1 MLIYGGINDVA
12 QLDLGASPSFEWY
25 NEAYRT
31 LEFDAAPTGELLA
44 WLQKN
49 ADKIIPNINIEE
61 SELLPSNYTINSAI
75 QSNKEILLD
84 KLELVPAQEDFNT
97 ASNDSQIHYCV
108 SKSVLFNDPKADGNI
123 VVSTENIDYTGVAPV
138 SIKIGDGTT
147 LFRDLP
153 TLTSGNVQG
162 DWTAIDPTNPSYI
175 KNKPIL
181 NDDLFYQSE
190 EKILLIPSSSLYDD
204 KKQILITGLLDL
216 FNITYPK
223 PDIQKTNALTPAEK
237 QALIYIVNAG
247 SYDLKDKTNTNTQI
261 FTNNNN
267 GKTNRDIVINKLQ
280 NYYQAETNDVQ
291 LIAKNF
297 VYLTDLIN
305 EGNSIIEPINKE
317 LLLVE
322 LTKIITTDKITD
334 DVIIT
339 VKDKSK
345 LKTFNNDQYIKIS
358 NNYFHPNDLLI
369 YNDNNWGYY
378 EIHMYGATA
387 PFYDNEIKYLNY
399 LINNDL
405 NYYTYL
411 QYTEVLQQ
419 LLKIKI
425 NNYITEGK
433 YKNYIINKLNFIVP
447 NADKNE
453 ETLNKLISSLNNSI
467 ENYNKTAETPETIL
481 NIEEASFE
489 EKIEFLVEYI
499 NNKKAITEDLPDE
512 DKTSL
517 KQIINN
523 NNSISLEIN
532 KQPRYW
538 FYKSNILKTKEKQTL
553 NQIIKDTLY
562 VYNNR
567 FNLEEQSILIAFI
580 EGKALTDEQYLKL
593 KQGLKTE
600 LSNKVRLNSDITV
613 FNGKNFLIER
623 LSLEKKLDK
632 NGNTYY
638 DYNLT
643 DDDRLQLLKQVQISK
658 NNLMNQLNEIEMQDI
673 TEEILE
679 ELIETLSLNKDN
691 TIIEGFN
698 GKNVYY
704 EINNEMIFDSK
715 DRAIYMRLANLI
727 GYLKQTKN
735 LEIVFHYKTRSL
747 NQTFLSDLVSN
758 WDENDSE
765 KSGYIANRIVYKNN
779 DQTISYELWF
789 YNWLQSVINERINY
803 YLVKKYNILQRI
815 TDLENAI
822 IAINKKIRDIEEE
835 IKNINKNNQD
845 AYLLNR
851 INTLI
856 VSQPDKPV
864 LSDKFFPKIW
874 ICTNNKSGY
883 GLIYWRSGG
892 ENSEGK
898 YSEAELSNVKWTPI
912 SAIWSPD
919 ILNN

>member
-1 MLIYGGINDVA
+1 
-12 QLDLGASPSFEWY
+12 
-25 NEAYRT
+25 
-31 LEFDAAPTGELLA
+31 
-44 WLQKN
+44 
-49 ADKIIPNINIEE
+49 
-61 SELLPSNYTINSAI
+61 
-75 QSNKEILLD
+75 
-84 KLELVPAQEDFNT
+84 
-97 ASNDSQIHYCV
+97 
-108 SKSVLFNDPKADGNI
+108 
-123 VVSTENIDYTGVAPV
+123 
-138 SIKIGDGTT
+138 
-147 LFRDLP
+147 
-153 TLTSGNVQG
+153 
-162 DWTAIDPTNPSYI
+162 
-175 KNKPIL
+175 
-181 NDDLFYQSE
+181 
-190 EKILLIPSSSLYDD
+190 
-204 KKQILITGLLDL
+204 
-216 FNITYPK
+216 
-223 PDIQKTNALTPAEK
+223 
-237 QALIYIVNAG
+237 
-247 SYDLKDKTNTNTQI
+247 
-261 FTNNNN
+261 
-267 GKTNRDIVINKLQ
+267 
-280 NYYQAETNDVQ
+280 
-291 LIAKNF
+291 
-297 VYLTDLIN
+297 
-305 EGNSIIEPINKE
+305 
-317 LLLVE
+317 
-322 LTKIITTDKITD
+322 
-334 DVIIT
+334 
-339 VKDKSK
+339 
-345 LKTFNNDQYIKIS
+345 
-358 NNYFHPNDLLI
+358 
-369 YNDNNWGYY
+369 
-378 EIHMYGATA
+378 MYGATA

-399 LINNDL
+399 LITNDL
-405 NYYTYL
+405 TYYTYL

-517 KQIINN
+517 KQIIKN

-632 NGNTYY
+632 NGNAYY

-658 NNLMNQLNEIEMQDI
+658 NNLMNQLNEIEIQDI

-765 KSGYIANRIVYKNN
+765 QPGYIANRIVYKNN

-822 IAINKKIRDIEEE
+822 IAINKKIKDIEEE

-874 ICTNNKSGY
+874 ICTNNESGY

>member
-1 MLIYGGINDVA
+1 MKR
-12 QLDLGASPSFEWY
+12 
-25 NEAYRT
+25 NE
-31 LEFDAAPTGELLA
+31 
-44 WLQKN
+44 
-49 ADKIIPNINIEE
+49 
-61 SELLPSNYTINSAI
+61 
-75 QSNKEILLD
+75 
-84 KLELVPAQEDFNT
+84 
-97 ASNDSQIHYCV
+97 
-108 SKSVLFNDPKADGNI
+108 
-123 VVSTENIDYTGVAPV
+123 
-138 SIKIGDGTT
+138 
-147 LFRDLP
+147 
-153 TLTSGNVQG
+153 
-162 DWTAIDPTNPSYI
+162 
-175 KNKPIL
+175 
-181 NDDLFYQSE
+181 
-190 EKILLIPSSSLYDD
+190 
-204 KKQILITGLLDL
+204 
-216 FNITYPK
+216 
-223 PDIQKTNALTPAEK
+223 
-237 QALIYIVNAG
+237 
-247 SYDLKDKTNTNTQI
+247 
-261 FTNNNN
+261 
-267 GKTNRDIVINKLQ
+267 
-280 NYYQAETNDVQ
+280 
-291 LIAKNF
+291 
-297 VYLTDLIN
+297 
-305 EGNSIIEPINKE
+305 
-317 LLLVE
+317 
-322 LTKIITTDKITD
+322 
-334 DVIIT
+334 
-339 VKDKSK
+339 
-345 LKTFNNDQYIKIS
+345 
-358 NNYFHPNDLLI
+358 
-369 YNDNNWGYY
+369 
-378 EIHMYGATA
+378 
-387 PFYDNEIKYLNY
+387 
-399 LINNDL
+399 
-405 NYYTYL
+405 
-411 QYTEVLQQ
+411 
-419 LLKIKI
+419 
-425 NNYITEGK
+425 
-433 YKNYIINKLNFIVP
+433 IINKLI
-447 NADKNE
+447 
-453 ETLNKLISSLNNSI
+453 TLLNNAI
-467 ENYNKTAETPETIL
+467 ENYNKTAETPYAIL
-481 NIEEASFE
+481 DIEKTAFE
-489 EKIEFLVEYI
+489 DKIQFLVNYI
-499 NNKKAITEDLPDE
+499 NNKIAITEDLPDE

-517 KQIINN
+517 KQIIQN
-523 NNSISLEIN
+523 NNSVSLEIN

-580 EGKALTDEQYLKL
+580 EGKAPTDEQYLKL

-632 NGNTYY
+632 NGNVYY

-698 GKNVYY
+698 GENVYY

-765 KSGYIANRIVYKNN
+765 QSGYIANRIVYKNN

-789 YNWLQSVINERINY
+789 YNWLQSVIDERINY
-803 YLVKKYNILQRI
+803 YLIKKYNILQRI
-815 TDLENAI
+815 IDLENAI
-822 IAINKKIRDIEEE
+822 IAINKKIGDIEEE

-851 INTLI
+851 ISTLI

-874 ICTNNKSGY
+874 ICTNKESGY
-883 GLIYWRSGG
+883 GLVYWRSGG